1 MNNLRK
7 AGDQR
12 TDYGRQRTDFCL
24 LLSVICL
31 LVLLTGCQFN
41 GASKPIPNSFYI
53 NPRADFYTL
62 GKVAILEL
70 YNNSSFP
77 QVSTDVTDALFM
89 ALQKKQLF
97 GLFMVRRDDPAWR
110 GLQLD
115 ADLKYSLEQLSA
127 MRRTLNC
134 NAILIGTIT
143 QYEPYPHML
152 IGLRIKLVDL
162 RDGEI
167 LWALEQVWDSA
178 DKSAESRIKDYFKT
192 QLHSKFTSLNEQL
205 ITVSPIEFIKF
216 VAYEA
221 AETVKPKKTK

>member
-1 MNNLRK
+1 MNNFRK
-7 AGDQR
+7 ILINYKK
-12 TDYGRQRTDFCL
+12 TLTKL
-24 LLSVICL
+24 LLS

-41 GASKPIPNSFYI
+41 GASKPIPNSSYV
-53 NPRADFYTL
+53 NPRVNLYTL

-70 YNNSSFP
+70 NNNSSFP
-77 QVSTDVTDALFM
+77 QVSIDVTDALFM

-97 GLFMVRRDDPAWR
+97 GLFMVRRGDPAYR

-115 ADLKYSLEQLSA
+115 QDSKYSLEQLSA
-127 MRRTLNC
+127 MRRTLSC
-134 NAILIGTIT
+134 NAILLGTIT

-152 IGLRIKLVDL
+152 IGLRTKLVDL

-167 LWALEQVWDSA
+167 LWAFEQVWDST
-178 DKSAESRIKDYFKT
+178 DKSTESRIKNYFKT

-216 VAYEA
+216 AAYEA
-221 AETVKPKKTK
+221 AETVKPKKVK